1 MNPQEERSFRGK
13 ILKRKDPQDP
23 HDPQD
28 PQNPQDPQD
37 PQVPQDPQD
46 PQDPQAHQEERYSG
60 GFSRGVLL
68 NCSMLVCC
76 RLFSQIA

>member
-1 MNPQEERSFRGK
+1 MKVS
-13 ILKRKDPQDP
+13 
-23 HDPQD
+23 
-28 PQNPQDPQD
+28 QDPQD
-37 PQVPQDPQD
+37 PLEERFVSGKFLKSLKWKDSQDPRD
-46 PQDPQAHQEERYSG
+46 PKDPQEERFSG